1 MRGKKKILAALPS
14 LDAVELELVYRD
26 VRRAADVAAMGATER
41 EWNHYR
47 DVENAILDELGK
59 RFPDRE
65 VRGIRGYLDKEPG
78 EIDSLK
84 AVYAKIFKKG
94 GGKWA

>member
-1 MRGKKKILAALPS
+1 MKGKKKILDALPS

-26 VRRAADVAAMGATER
+26 VRRAADVAAIGGATER

-47 DVENAILDELGK
+47 DVENAILNELGR

-65 VRGIRGYLDKEPG
+65 TRDIRGYLNKEPG
-78 EIDSLK
+78 EIESLK

-94 GGKWA
+94 GAK

>member
-94 GGKWA
+94 GGK

>member
-26 VRRAADVAAMGATER
+26 VRRAADVAAIGGTER

-47 DVENAILDELGK
+47 DVENAILNELGK

-65 VRGIRGYLDKEPG
+65 RRGIRGYLTKEPG
-78 EIDSLK
+78 EIDSLE
-84 AVYAKIFKKG
+84 AIYAKIFRKG
-94 GGKWA
+94 GAK

>member
-1 MRGKKKILAALPS
+1 MRGKKKILEALPS

-26 VRRAADVAAMGATER
+26 VRPAADVAAIGGTER
-41 EWNHYR
+41 DWNHYR

-65 VRGIRGYLDKEPG
+65 VRGIRGYLDKKPG

-94 GGKWA
+94 GGK

>member
-1 MRGKKKILAALPS
+1 MNGKKKILDALPS

-26 VRRAADVAAMGATER
+26 VRRAADVAAIGGATER

-47 DVENAILDELGK
+47 DVENAILNELGR

-65 VRGIRGYLDKEPG
+65 TRDIRGYLNKEPG
-78 EIDSLK
+78 EIESLK
-84 AVYAKIFKKG
+84 AIYAKIFKKG
-94 GGKWA
+94 GAK

>member
-26 VRRAADVAAMGATER
+26 VRRAADVAAIGGTER
-41 EWNHYR
+41 DWNHYR
-47 DVENAILDELGK
+47 DVENAILDELRK
-59 RFPDRE
+59 RFPDRK
-65 VRGIRGYLDKEPG
+65 VRGYLDKEPG

-94 GGKWA
+94 GGK

>member
-1 MRGKKKILAALPS
+1 MNGKKKILDALPS

-26 VRRAADVAAMGATER
+26 VRRAADVAAIGGATER

-47 DVENAILDELGK
+47 DVENAILNELGR

-65 VRGIRGYLDKEPG
+65 TRDIRGYLNKEPG
-78 EIDSLK
+78 EIESLK
-84 AVYAKIFKKG
+84 AVYAKIFKKVG
-94 GGKWA
+94 AK

>member
-1 MRGKKKILAALPS
+1 MKGKKKILEAIPS

-26 VRRAADVAAMGATER
+26 VRRAADVAAIGGTER
-41 EWNHYR
+41 DWNHYL

-65 VRGIRGYLDKEPG
+65 MRGVRGYLNKEPG

-94 GGKWA
+94 GAK

>member
-26 VRRAADVAAMGATER
+26 VRRAADVAASGGTEMD
-41 EWNHYR
+41 WNHYR
-47 DVENAILDELGK
+47 DGENAMLDELGK

-65 VRGIRGYLDKEPG
+65 MRGVRGYLDKKPG

-94 GGKWA
+94 GGK

>member
-1 MRGKKKILAALPS
+1 MKGKKKILDALPS

-26 VRRAADVAAMGATER
+26 VRRAADVAAIGATER

-47 DVENAILDELGK
+47 DVENAILEELGK

-65 VRGIRGYLDKEPG
+65 IRGIRGYLNKKPG

-84 AVYAKIFKKG
+84 AIYAKIFKKG
-94 GGKWA
+94 GGK

>member
-41 EWNHYR
+41 EWYHYI
-47 DVENAILDELGK
+47 DVENAILNELGK

-65 VRGIRGYLDKEPG
+65 VRDIRGYLDKEPG

-94 GGKWA
+94 GAK

>member
-65 VRGIRGYLDKEPG
+65 VRDYLDKEPG

>member
-1 MRGKKKILAALPS
+1 MRGKKKILEALPS

-26 VRRAADVAAMGATER
+26 VRRAADVAAIGGTER
-41 EWNHYR
+41 DWNHYR

-65 VRGIRGYLDKEPG
+65 MRGVRGYLDKKPG

-94 GGKWA
+94 GGK

>member
-1 MRGKKKILAALPS
+1 MNGKKKILDALPS

-26 VRRAADVAAMGATER
+26 VRRAADVAAIGGATER

-47 DVENAILDELGK
+47 DVENAILNELGR

-65 VRGIRGYLDKEPG
+65 TRDIRGYLNKEPG
-78 EIDSLK
+78 EIESFK

-94 GGKWA
+94 GAK

>member
-26 VRRAADVAAMGATER
+26 VRRAADVATIGGATER
-41 EWNHYR
+41 KLNHYR
-47 DVENAILDELGK
+47 DVEDAVLNELGK
-59 RFPDRE
+59 RFPDRKM
-65 VRGIRGYLDKEPG
+65 RGIRGYLDKEPG

-84 AVYAKIFKKG
+84 AVHAKIFKKDG
-94 GGKWA
+94 AE

>member
-1 MRGKKKILAALPS
+1 MRGKTKVLAALPS

-26 VRRAADVAAMGATER
+26 VRRAADVAAIGGSTER

-65 VRGIRGYLDKEPG
+65 MRGVRGYLDRKPG

-94 GGKWA
+94 GGK